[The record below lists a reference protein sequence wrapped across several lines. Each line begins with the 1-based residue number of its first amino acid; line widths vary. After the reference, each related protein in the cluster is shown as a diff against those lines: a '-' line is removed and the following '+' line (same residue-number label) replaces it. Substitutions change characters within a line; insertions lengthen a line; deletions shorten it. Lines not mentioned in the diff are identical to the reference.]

1 MAAEA
6 ASGQKVVFSTEKW
19 CFRPSRG
26 VGSRGVRCRAACAD
40 VVILAGD
47 TGVRLKGIRW
57 AQENFRGLIARR
69 FLDARKG
76 SGYAFS
82 RLTHLSSDHLRI
94 RDHVSSARP
103 WHTASTSDSIR
114 SLSFIRSWTTRNIV
128 IIDPPE
134 NDQLTESPR
143 ETYEQWRQRKMRA
156 EKNYPRERTAAD
168 RKRMNEDAELVKRA
182 LAAGREVQDL
192 MYRLQHLKMEPEL
205 LAELQ
210 SEAKE
215 IVQESTKQFKQ
226 RIMLVL
232 LQNQVKNQFRE
243 AELEKRV
250 EELTKSNQE
259 ISQKIELLLSFYTPA
274 LREKTMNELDVKA
287 EAFVQKIFANRSRK
301 RK

>member
-1 MAAEA
+1 M
-6 ASGQKVVFSTEKW
+6 
-19 CFRPSRG
+19 
-26 VGSRGVRCRAACAD
+26 
-40 VVILAGD
+40 
-47 TGVRLKGIRW
+47 
-57 AQENFRGLIARR
+57 
-69 FLDARKG
+69 
-76 SGYAFS
+76 
-82 RLTHLSSDHLRI
+82 
-94 RDHVSSARP
+94 
-103 WHTASTSDSIR
+103 
-114 SLSFIRSWTTRNIV
+114 